1 MTSAAG
7 RNQKGSGRMS
17 SMAEIPSPEETIEQ
31 PTDRL
36 GRSASMAGLATLT
49 SRILGLIR
57 DAVLAAVFGAGNE
70 MDAFVVAFRI
80 PNLVRELFAEGA
92 MSAAFV
98 PTFTKCLTLKGKP
111 AAWLLGNH
119 VLNALLVVTGLL
131 VTIGFV
137 AARPLVTIYAG
148 DYSSIPGKLDL
159 TIELAR
165 IMLPFLTLAA
175 IAAAVMG
182 MLNSLRH
189 YFVPALAPAAFNVAT
204 IACALLLAPL
214 MPAIGQPRIMAIAVA
229 ALLGGLGQ
237 IALQWPALRTEGFR
251 YAPRLDPGDHGLREV
266 VLLMGPGT
274 LGLAATQINL
284 LISTQLA
291 VGQGTGAVSWLQ
303 YAFRLMN
310 LPIGL
315 FGVSIA
321 TAVLPAVARH
331 AAIDDRQAVSRTIA
345 RGITL
350 MLMVTVPASVG
361 LFMLATPIVQVLLER
376 GHFVRAD
383 TAATASAV
391 QCYAVGLVGYSA
403 ARIVS
408 PVFYALRRAR
418 LAVILSTITII
429 INLVFSVILVRWM
442 GFRGLALA
450 TSLAAIAHGGLSLG
464 LLRRQIGRIGGNR
477 LAITFLKIAAA
488 SGVMALVVTLAM
500 REVSLWMPGPST
512 TLQLFRLTTAI
523 GSGLLALALSAKYLR
538 ISEFDEVIARLL
550 ERLPSGSNR

>member
-1 MTSAAG
+1 MASA
-7 RNQKGSGRMS
+7 SD
-17 SMAEIPSPEETIEQ
+17 IPPPRRHAAP

-36 GRSASMAGLATLT
+36 GRSASVAGIATLT
-49 SRILGLIR
+49 SRILGLVR
-57 DAVLAAVFGAGNE
+57 DTVLAAVFGAGNE

-98 PTFTKCLTLKGKP
+98 PTFTQHLTLKGKP
-111 AAWLLGNH
+111 AAWRLGNN

-131 VTIGFV
+131 VAAGFI
-137 AARPLVTIYAG
+137 ATRPLVTAYAG
-148 DYSSIPGKLDL
+148 DFASVPGKLDL
-159 TIELAR
+159 TITLAR
-165 IMLPFLTLAA
+165 TMLPFLTLAA

-182 MLNSLRH
+182 MLNSLGH

-204 IACALLLAPL
+204 IACALLLAPM
-214 MPAIGQPRIMAIAVA
+214 MPAIGQPRIMAIALGAIV
-229 ALLGGLGQ
+229 GGLGQ
-237 IALQWPALRTEGFR
+237 IAVQWPALRGEGFR
-251 YAPRLDPGDHGLREV
+251 YAPVLDRRDPGLRDV

-331 AAIDDRQAVSRTIA
+331 AAIDDRPAVSKTIA

-361 LFMLATPIVQVLLER
+361 LFVLATPIVQLLLER
-376 GHFVRAD
+376 GHFLRAD
-383 TAATASAV
+383 TIATAAAV
-391 QCYAVGLVGYSA
+391 QYYAIGLVGYSA
-403 ARIVS
+403 ARIAS
-408 PVFYALRRAR
+408 PVFYALRRSR
-418 LAVILSTITII
+418 MAVILSTVTIVV
-429 INLVFSVILVRWM
+429 NLALSVILVRWI

-450 TSLAAIAHGGLSLG
+450 TSMAAIVHGGLALV
-464 LLRRQIGRIGGNR
+464 LLRRQLGRIGGSE
-477 LAITFLKIAAA
+477 LAKAFLKIVAA
-488 SGVMALVVTLAM
+488 SAVMALVVTIAL
-500 REVSLWMPGPST
+500 REVSSWAPGAGAGS
-512 TLQLFRLTTAI
+512 QLVRLTITIGLGLTAV
-523 GSGLLALALSAKYLR
+523 GLSAKLLR
-538 ISEFDEVIARLL
+538 ISEFNEVIDLIR
-550 ERLPSGSNR
+550 ERLR

>member
-1 MTSAAG
+1 MAATSDT
-7 RNQKGSGRMS
+7 
-17 SMAEIPSPEETIEQ
+17 PSPSQERTT
-31 PTDRL
+31 PSTDRL
-36 GRSASMAGLATLT
+36 GRSAGVAGIATLT
-49 SRILGLIR
+49 SRVLGLAR
-57 DAVLAAVFGAGNE
+57 DTVLAAVFGAGNE

-98 PTFTKCLTLKGKP
+98 PTFTKYLTLKGKT
-111 AAWLLGNH
+111 AAWQLGNY

-131 VTIGFV
+131 VTIGWL
-137 AARPLVTIYAG
+137 ATRPLVTAYAG
-148 DYSSIPGKLDL
+148 DYASVPGKLEL
-159 TIELAR
+159 TITLAR

-189 YFVPALAPAAFNVAT
+189 YFVPALSPAAFNVAT
-204 IACALLLAPL
+204 IACALLLPPV
-214 MPAIGQPRIMAIAVA
+214 MPALGEPRIMAIAVA
-229 ALLGGLGQ
+229 AILGGIGQ
-237 IALQWPALRTEGFR
+237 IAVQWPSLRAEGFR
-251 YAPRLDPGDHGLREV
+251 YAPMLDRHDPGLHEV

-291 VGQGTGAVSWLQ
+291 VSQGTGAVSWLQ

-331 AAIDDRQAVSRTIA
+331 AAVNDRRAVSQTVS

-361 LFMLATPIVQVLLER
+361 LFILATPIVQLLLER
-376 GHFVRAD
+376 GRFLRGDTIA
-383 TAATASAV
+383 TAAAV
-391 QCYAVGLVGYSA
+391 QCYAIGLVGYAA
-403 ARIVS
+403 ARIAT
-408 PVFYALRRAR
+408 PVFYALRKAR
-418 LAVILSTITII
+418 FAVLLSTITIVV
-429 INLVFSVILVRWM
+429 NLAVSLILVRSM

-450 TSLAAIAHGGLSLG
+450 TALAANMNGILSLT
-464 LLRRQIGRIGGNR
+464 LLHRELGRLGGVR
-477 LAITFLKIAAA
+477 LAMTFLKIAAA

-500 REVSLWMPGPST
+500 RVVAAWAPGPGT
-512 TLQLFRLTTAI
+512 GLQLLRLMVAI
-523 GSGLLALALSAKYLR
+523 GSGLVAVAVSGKLLR
-538 ISEFDEVIARLL
+538 ISELDEVIERVR
-550 ERLPSGSNR
+550 ERLQ